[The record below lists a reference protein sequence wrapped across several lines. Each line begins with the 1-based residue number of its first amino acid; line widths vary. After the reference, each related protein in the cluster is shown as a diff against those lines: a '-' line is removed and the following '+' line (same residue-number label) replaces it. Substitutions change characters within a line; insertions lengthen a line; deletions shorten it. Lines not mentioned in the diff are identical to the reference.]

1 MAIENIRAEIDKTD
15 SELIKIFEKRMSLS
29 AEIAAEKKEKNLPVF
44 DEKREQEILKK
55 IGEKSSAEFEN
66 YTKKLYEKIFELS
79 RSYQKDLMK

>member
-1 MAIENIRAEIDKTD
+1 MTIENIRAEIDKTD

-55 IGEKSSAEFEN
+55 IAEKSSPEYEK
-66 YTKKLYEKIFELS
+66 YTQELYKKIFELS
-79 RSYQKDLMK
+79 RNYQKDLMD